1 MNATMEKKD
10 QHTLV
15 IQVSATVEEVTGAF
29 KSATQRIA
37 NQVNIPGFRKGKAPR
52 KVLENRIGQE
62 AFIAEAFEAL
72 VNKTYPKALEELK
85 IEPVVHPE
93 IEKVNFE
100 EGEAA
105 VYTAVVIAKPEIQL
119 GEYKGL
125 SVEKE
130 VPVVTDEQVEK
141 HIENLRIRRGKMV
154 DAPEGI
160 AAASGDMVMIDFLGT
175 VDGVPFDGGEGKSYP
190 LELGSGSFI
199 PGFEDQVVGMKV
211 GEDRDV
217 KVTFPESYFSEEL
230 KGKDASFAVHLNGIK
245 TRELPELNDEFA
257 KEMGKFDT
265 MEALKEDVKTRLL
278 STAQVEAERSFRAA
292 VLKKLVDSIEADI
305 PAVMVENR
313 VSNLLAELDLNLQN
327 QGANL
332 DMYLQHSNKTV
343 EDLKNDYREVAEE
356 GVKTDLVLEEVAK
369 AEKLGVSQRDLDGEL
384 RMMALN
390 YDIPVKNVKS
400 YVEKEGHMG
409 NLIMNVLRRKAAE
422 IIISSTESSKE
433 G

>member
-1 MNATMEKKD
+1 MNATIEKKD

-160 AAASGDMVMIDFLGT
+160 AAGGDMVMIDFLGT

>member
-1 MNATMEKKD
+1 
-10 QHTLV
+10 
-15 IQVSATVEEVTGAF
+15 
-29 KSATQRIA
+29 
-37 NQVNIPGFRKGKAPR
+37 
-52 KVLENRIGQE
+52 
-62 AFIAEAFEAL
+62 
-72 VNKTYPKALEELK
+72 
-85 IEPVVHPE
+85 
-93 IEKVNFE
+93 
-100 EGEAA
+100 
-105 VYTAVVIAKPEIQL
+105 
-119 GEYKGL
+119 
-125 SVEKE
+125 
-130 VPVVTDEQVEK
+130 
-141 HIENLRIRRGKMV
+141 
-154 DAPEGI
+154 
-160 AAASGDMVMIDFLGT
+160 
-175 VDGVPFDGGEGKSYP
+175 
-190 LELGSGSFI
+190 
-199 PGFEDQVVGMKV
+199 
-211 GEDRDV
+211 
-217 KVTFPESYFSEEL
+217 
-230 KGKDASFAVHLNGIK
+230 
-245 TRELPELNDEFA
+245 
-257 KEMGKFDT
+257 